1 MSQARPPSAKPRAV
15 AAAVGPEKSGG
26 CFIAKVRYLDE
37 PALIQEAFV
46 AHNVIPFAGED
57 RMPIDDGDH
66 AIEHL
71 RR

>member
-1 MSQARPPSAKPRAV
+1 MWVFHLHLLLNQALVDHALQRRPAF
-15 AAAVGPEKSGG
+15 GYGNFG
-26 CFIAKVRYLDE
+26 Q